1 MTSSSFSRPGA
12 VDLSSLANRASQ
24 GQPAAGGRSWVLD
37 VTAATFNDLVGRSQ
51 QHPVVLEIHSPR
63 AQGAAELSRDLAEL
77 AQAAGGKFLLGRVD
91 VDVETQIAQALG
103 VQQVPMVL
111 GVLMGQPVPLFQG
124 VLPKQ
129 QIQAYLDQ
137 LLQAAV
143 ANGVVGTAEPVAAA
157 AGAGEVAEDEPD
169 PRFAAADAALER
181 GDFAAAE
188 AEFDALLAADPKD
201 AEAAAGKAQAGLLAR
216 TTGVDPQAVLA
227 AADAAPDDLD
237 AVTAAADVEVV
248 TGVPELAF
256 ERLITFVRD
265 HPGEER
271 EAARKR
277 LLALFE
283 TIGSSDP
290 RVLKARRALTTALF

>member
-12 VDLSSLANRASQ
+12 VDLSSLAAKSS
-24 GQPAAGGRSWVLD
+24 PSAPGGSSGGSWVLD
-37 VTAATFNDLVGRSQ
+37 VTVQTFNDLVGKSQ

-63 AQGAAELSRDLAEL
+63 AQGADQLSRDLADL

-91 VDVETQIAQALG
+91 VDVETQIAQALQ
-103 VQQVPMVL
+103 VQQVPMVI
-111 GVLMGQPVPLFQG
+111 GILMGQPVPLFQG

-143 ANGVVGTAEPVAAA
+143 ANGVVGTAEPVT
-157 AGAGEVAEDEPD
+157 GGTPTDGGDDEPD

-188 AEFDALLAADPKD
+188 AEFDKLLAANPQDT
-201 AEAAAGKAQAGLLAR
+201 EAAAGKAQAGLLAR
-216 TTGVDPQAVLA
+216 TSAVDPQQVLTT
-227 AADAAPDDLD
+227 ADAAPDDL
-237 AVTAAADVEVV
+237 AAATAAADVEVV
-248 TGVPELAF
+248 MGTPEQAF
-256 ERLITFVRD
+256 DRLIRFVRD
-265 HPGEER
+265 HVGDDR
-271 EAARKR
+271 EGARKH

-283 TIGSSDP
+283 TVGGNDP

>member
-12 VDLSSLANRASQ
+12 VDLSSLASRPPQ
-24 GQPAAGGRSWVLD
+24 GQPATGGRSWVVD
-37 VTAATFNDLVGRSQ
+37 VTVQTFNDLVGRSQ

-143 ANGVVGTAEPVAAA
+143 ANGVVGTAEPVAGAA
-157 AGAGEVAEDEPD
+157 PEAEEDQTD

-216 TTGVDPQAVLA
+216 TAGVDPQAVLA

-256 ERLITFVRD
+256 QRLITFVRD

-283 TIGSSDP
+283 TLGSSDP